1 MMLFFTFWV
10 CNKPGMGTSRIDYVL
25 CSTSIV
31 SAIQFRWPCTPL
43 HFQTLYVRPV
53 LVPHYISCK
62 LCFRICSVHSAAIIT
77 TFVTSNWSKK
87 NREACR
93 AEVVLATI
101 YITPA
106 LRILIE
112 VHQHQGTFT
121 LWTRWVT
128 VVHMLMLATSI
139 GNIWQSS
146 PIIGPSECWH
156 LQMLVTC
163 ETKIT
168 WSYKW
173 PKDRVMYL
181 CEAKFTCSCKRPR
194 ANLCFTVS
202 AQTCLSVIPRLH
214 LEHDQNNRE
223 TGRINFRPLVNCRHQ
238 KARSYCWCCSQ

>member
-1 MMLFFTFWV
+1 M
-10 CNKPGMGTSRIDYVL
+10 
-25 CSTSIV
+25 
-31 SAIQFRWPCTPL
+31 
-43 HFQTLYVRPV
+43 
-53 LVPHYISCK
+53 
-62 LCFRICSVHSAAIIT
+62 
-77 TFVTSNWSKK
+77 
-87 NREACR
+87 
-93 AEVVLATI
+93 
-101 YITPA
+101 TPA

-173 PKDRVMYL
+173 PKDRVMYI
-181 CEAKFTCSCKRPR
+181 CEAKFTCSCKLPKGKLMFHCFGTNLLECYPATFGTRPKQPR
-194 ANLCFTVS
+194 NWKNKFQVTSKLSSSKGEKLLLVLFTLV
-202 AQTCLSVIPRLH
+202 LSGYLM
-214 LEHDQNNRE
+214 
-223 TGRINFRPLVNCRHQ
+223 
-238 KARSYCWCCSQ
+238 Y

>member
-1 MMLFFTFWV
+1 MESGKFGGWTFLLRDISSSSDVRIILYTVETQQWMSHDAQDKHLRAPIRMMLFFTFWV

-31 SAIQFRWPCTPL
+31 SAIQFRWLCTPL

-101 YITPA
+101 YMTPA

-121 LWTRWVT
+121 L
-128 VVHMLMLATSI
+128 
-139 GNIWQSS
+139 
-146 PIIGPSECWH
+146 
-156 LQMLVTC
+156 
-163 ETKIT
+163 
-168 WSYKW
+168 
-173 PKDRVMYL
+173 
-181 CEAKFTCSCKRPR
+181 
-194 ANLCFTVS
+194 
-202 AQTCLSVIPRLH
+202 
-214 LEHDQNNRE
+214 
-223 TGRINFRPLVNCRHQ
+223 
-238 KARSYCWCCSQ
+238 